1 MMRRDALGSV
11 VTGFLLLSTP
21 VLAADTKPV
30 DSSKPVD
37 IKNLSCETFLA
48 EPDDV
53 RPMLVAWV
61 HGYTHAGG
69 ANWVVDAAT
78 ARAFVASVEDKC
90 KAAPKA
96 SFRYQVLETAKQR
109 QAALK
114 SAAKK

>member
-1 MMRRDALGSV
+1 MMRRDALGRFV
-11 VTGFLLLSTP
+11 VVALLLLSAP
-21 VLAADTKPV
+21 ALAAD
-30 DSSKPVD
+30 SKPVD

-61 HGYTHAGG
+61 HGYSHAGG

-90 KAAPKA
+90 KASPKA
-96 SFRYQVLETAKQR
+96 SFRYQVLETAKER
-109 QAALK
+109 QAARK
-114 SAAKK
+114 SATTK

>member
-1 MMRRDALGSV
+1 MMRRDAFGLSV
-11 VTGFLLLSTP
+11 VVAF
-21 VLAADTKPV
+21 LAADTKPV
-30 DSSKPVD
+30 DSKPVD

-69 ANWVVDAAT
+69 GNWVVDAAT
-78 ARAFVASVEDKC
+78 ARAFVTSVEDKC

-109 QAALK
+109 QAAAK
-114 SAAKK
+114 SATKK